1 MLAQRLRDQ
10 MIRVPFEL
18 NGHQIVADISIGIAL
33 APNDGTDAD
42 RLLKCADMALHGAKS
57 EGRGTYRYFEPEM
70 DARMKARRALEIDLR
85 NVLIKG
91 ELELY
96 YQPVVNLES
105 DEVSGC
111 EALLRWHHP
120 TRGFIS
126 PAEFI
131 PVAEDTGLM
140 IAIGEWVLRKACTDA
155 ATWPGN
161 VKVAVNVSPM
171 QLRNETWAQDVVRT
185 LQATGLPPNRLELE
199 ITESVLMQN
208 SDATLRKLHQ
218 LRELGVRI
226 AMDDFGTGYSSL
238 SYLRSFP
245 CDKIKIDRSFVDDLS
260 NSNSLRI
267 VQAVAHLASGLNMV
281 TTAEGVET
289 EWQLE
294 MVRAAGCTEMQGNLF
309 SPPRPVKE
317 ILPLISPRTEC
328 VIGAA

>member
-1 MLAQRLRDQ
+1 
-10 MIRVPFEL
+10 
-18 NGHQIVADISIGIAL
+18 
-33 APNDGTDAD
+33 
-42 RLLKCADMALHGAKS
+42 
-57 EGRGTYRYFEPEM
+57 
-70 DARMKARRALEIDLR
+70 
-85 NVLIKG
+85 
-91 ELELY
+91 
-96 YQPVVNLES
+96 
-105 DEVSGC
+105 
-111 EALLRWHHP
+111 LRWHHP

-131 PVAEDTGLM
+131 PVAEDSGLM
-140 IAIGEWVLRKACTDA
+140 IPIGEWVLRKACTDA

-260 NSNSLRI
+260 NSNSLKI

-294 MVRAAGCTEMQGNLF
+294 VVRAAGCTEMQGNLF